1 MAPSNWEQDFKE
13 KLHNRQLQPSQDAWH
28 KLQNRI
34 DTEEKRSTKNLFW
47 KWSIAASIASI
58 LIVSVFV
65 FTKNDAPENTLV
77 TTPKTEVKTDKDVID
92 NQKNIQIASENTIS
106 TPSEKNLKTSPQITT
121 ETVSKTTDKVNKQEA
136 FQSYEDEKIDE
147 VLAQV
152 QTLVD
157 KNKGI
162 TEQEL
167 DSLLL
172 LAEQELK
179 AYKLLALV
187 ENQTTTNPQMLLAE
201 VESDLDN
208 SFRVRVLDK
217 LLSGYE
223 SIRDVVV
230 SRKN

>member
-1 MAPSNWEQDFKE
+1 MAPSNWDNHIRESLE
-13 KLHNRQLQPSQDAWH
+13 KRQLQPSQDAWH

-208 SFRVRVLDK
+208 SFRVR
-217 LLSGYE
+217 
-223 SIRDVVV
+223 
-230 SRKN
+230 